1 MGPLFDFVTSPEVDY
16 PKGQCPDK
24 TKELHARLVAWRA
37 EIKAPMPA
45 KNNAA
50 GEPKAKGKGKKK
62 KAA

>member
-1 MGPLFDFVTSPEVDY
+1 MGPHSDFVTSPKVDY
-16 PKGQCPDK
+16 PKGQYPDK
-24 TKELHARLVAWRA
+24 TKELHAQFVAWRA

-62 KAA
+62 KTA